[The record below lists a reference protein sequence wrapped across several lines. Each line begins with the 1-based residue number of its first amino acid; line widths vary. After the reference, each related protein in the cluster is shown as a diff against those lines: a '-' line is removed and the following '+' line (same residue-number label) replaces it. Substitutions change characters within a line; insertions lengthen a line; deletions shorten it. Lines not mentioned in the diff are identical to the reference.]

1 MVGALGFEPR
11 SAGFFRLACTRL
23 AHALGLRRVG
33 APVGHQSHQKT
44 HSSSFPCNWSPRYY
58 QVILYPQ
65 GWFRERFPS
74 YDALG
79 RGVCQNED
87 AKGPIE
93 MLISAHSPM
102 IAIETPHALGR
113 TPTLSIPITAAY
125 FPRKRGIVRNI
136 ATTSPADTPKPASIN
151 GDRVA
156 PRRPDLAI
164 EPTPCAIIEGS
175 ISQASQAS
183 QSPR

>member
-1 MVGALGFEPR
+1 MSSIQPKSDCIVDRSLGIILVGALGFEPR

-33 APVGHQSHQKT
+33 APVGHQSHQNT
-44 HSSSFPCNWSPRYY
+44 SSSSFPCNWSPRYY

-79 RGVCQNED
+79 LEMCQNED

-93 MLISAHSPM
+93 MLISVHSPI

-113 TPTLSIPITAAY
+113 TPTLS
-125 FPRKRGIVRNI
+125 
-136 ATTSPADTPKPASIN
+136 KP
-151 GDRVA
+151 
-156 PRRPDLAI
+156 
-164 EPTPCAIIEGS
+164 IIE
-175 ISQASQAS
+175 A
-183 QSPR
+183 